1 MFTDQYIKSLISKK
15 YPYRVYDNAADK
27 GFGIQ
32 VSTNSRVFFIQYQS
46 PVTHKRRF
54 MRLGKY
60 PHTPLK
66 LARHQCRVA
75 RQLLDKGLDPQV
87 ERKRQQQRQLD
98 ELEAA
103 RKREEMENATGTV
116 NQLFACY
123 LTHLKNSGK
132 VSYRQIKASFEK
144 DIKPAIGNLKAREV
158 KPIQIRNII
167 RSVYNRGSKIQAS
180 HIRSY
185 LMAAYTF
192 GLKADYDA
200 VQSLDIQFRIE
211 YNPARDIPVPARS
224 QPGERNLSA
233 EEIYALWHR
242 LETSNMSN
250 ASRTVIRL
258 LFATGGQRVQEVL
271 HMRWDELDFERK
283 LWELSST
290 RTKNGK
296 PHVVPLSDLAIS
308 LVKEMHSDDIESE
321 YVFPYK
327 NDKDIPMPFRTIT
340 RAVSRFCELIEDADG
355 NIVHSGF
362 PKFVPKDIRRT
373 VKSRMGEAGITKDIR
388 DRLQNHALHDV
399 SSKHYDRYDYLQPK
413 KDAIIKWTEWL
424 EEILNDHT
432 LEIKADAL
440 MIQKRSIA

>member
-1 MFTDQYIKSLISKK
+1 MFTDQYIKSLIPRNV
-15 YPYRVYDNAADK
+15 PYRVYDKASDK

-32 VSTNSRVFFIQYQS
+32 VSTASRVFFIQYQS
-46 PVTHKRRF
+46 PITRKRRF

-60 PHTPLK
+60 PDTPLK
-66 LARHQCRVA
+66 LARHQCRAA
-75 RQLLDKGLDPQV
+75 RQLLDNGLDPQI
-87 ERKRQQQRQLD
+87 ERQKQRQRQLE

-103 RKREEMENATGTV
+103 RKRQELENATGTV
-116 NQLFACY
+116 NQLFECY
-123 LTHLKNSGK
+123 LAHLKNSGK
-132 VSYRQIKASFEK
+132 VSYKQVKSSFEK

-158 KPIQIRNII
+158 RPIQIRNII

-180 HIRSY
+180 HLRTY
-185 LMAAYTF
+185 LMAAYSF

-200 VQSLDIQFRIE
+200 VNSLDIQFRIE

-250 ASRTVIRL
+250 ATRTVIRL

-271 HMRWDELDFERK
+271 HMRWDELDFDRK
-283 LWELSST
+283 VWELSST

-308 LVKEMHSDDIESE
+308 LIKIMCSDDVESE

-327 NDKDIPMPFRTIT
+327 NDNDLPMPFRTIT
-340 RAVSRFCELIEDADG
+340 RAVSRFCEHIEDTDG
-355 NIVHSGF
+355 NVVHSGF

-373 VKSRMGEAGITKDIR
+373 VKSRMGEAGISKDIR

-413 KDAIIKWTEWL
+413 KDAIIKWTSWL
-424 EEILNDHT
+424 EEILNNHS
-432 LEIKADAL
+432 LSNKFDASL
-440 MIQKRSIA
+440 NQKQSIA